1 MNEKLAK
8 EKAKKADQR
17 NKGKN
22 GNDLVYNIDFI
33 LKSLFQIKIIMKS
46 TIVGLIIIM
55 IFSKKGCFGKATNT
69 NGGIRRYRRLK
80 RRD

>member
-33 LKSLFQIKIIMKS
+33 
-46 TIVGLIIIM
+46 
-55 IFSKKGCFGKATNT
+55 
-69 NGGIRRYRRLK
+69 
-80 RRD
+80 

>member
-1 MNEKLAK
+1 MNAKLAK

-33 LKSLFQIKIIMKS
+33 LKFQIKILVKS
-46 TIVGLIIIM
+46 TIVGLIIII
-55 IFSKKGCFGKATNT
+55 IFSKKGCFGKASNT
-69 NGGIRRYRRLK
+69 NGGIRRHRRFK
-80 RRD
+80 GPD

>member
-1 MNEKLAK
+1 MNAKLAK

-33 LKSLFQIKIIMKS
+33 LKSF
-46 TIVGLIIIM
+46 
-55 IFSKKGCFGKATNT
+55 
-69 NGGIRRYRRLK
+69 RYVNPIS
-80 RRD
+80 

>member
-1 MNEKLAK
+1 MNAKLAK

-33 LKSLFQIKIIMKS
+33 QIKILVKS
-46 TIVGLIIIM
+46 TIVGLIIII

-69 NGGIRRYRRLK
+69 NSGIRRYRRLK

>member
-1 MNEKLAK
+1 MNAKLAK

-22 GNDLVYNIDFI
+22 GNDIVYNIDFI
-33 LKSLFQIKIIMKS
+33 LKLLLVKS
-46 TIVGLIIIM
+46 TMVGLIIII

-69 NGGIRRYRRLK
+69 NSGIRRHRRLK
-80 RRD
+80 GRD